1 MIFLIFLI
9 VSVFFWILQS
19 LQNVTEFG
27 LDIPVTYT
35 EIPGNLEITND
46 MPDGIHVTLRDKGT
60 LMYYYYKHLK
70 DLTVSIDPME
80 WYRGE
85 GRSSIPSGT
94 IESRLRY
101 KLRSSTQLLSIKP
114 DTLSINFVHK
124 LSKKLPVSF
133 KSDLILAN
141 QYMLTEKPQIT
152 PSFITAYAS
161 KEILDKLDSVETVK
175 LSVKDLKNTSDYSV
189 ELKSIKGVNFSTN
202 KVKAKLMVE
211 EFTER
216 SMLIPV
222 KGRNFPSDE
231 NLLSFPSQIKIVFF
245 VGLSSYTKINALD
258 FNLVVDYDSLRNANA
273 NNLKPI
279 LERYPSSIRNIRLI
293 PETVECLIEKK

>member
-19 LQNVTEFG
+19 LQNVTEFN

-35 EIPGNLEITND
+35 EIPGSLEISNE
-46 MPDGIHVTLRDKGT
+46 MPDGINVTLRDKGT

-70 DLTVSIDPME
+70 DLTISIDPME

-85 GRSSIPSGT
+85 GKSSIPSGT

-114 DTLSINFVHK
+114 DTLSIYFVHK
-124 LSKKLPVSF
+124 SSKRIPVSLN
-133 KSDLILAN
+133 SDLILAN
-141 QYMLTEKPQIT
+141 QFMLIEKPQII
-152 PSFITAYAS
+152 PSYITAYAT
-161 KEILDKLDSVETVK
+161 KELLDKIDTVETVK
-175 LSVKDLKNTSDYSV
+175 LSVKELKNTSDYIID
-189 ELKSIKGVNFSTN
+189 LKKIKGVNFSTN
-202 KVKAKLMVE
+202 KVRAKLLVE

-216 SMLIPV
+216 SLLIPV
-222 KGRNFPSDE
+222 KGKNFPPDE
-231 NLLSFPSQIKIVFF
+231 NLLSFPSQIKVLFF
-245 VGLSSYTKINALD
+245 VGLSSYSKINVMD
-258 FNLVVDYDSLRNANA
+258 FSLIVDYDSLKNANA
-273 NNLKPI
+273 NNLKPV
-279 LERYPSSIRNIRLI
+279 LERYPSNIKNIRLI